1 MVYYTETY
9 LKTGMIG
16 MKNDRDLRRDLD
28 KKGMYNPASEH
39 DACGIGFLVNINGKK
54 NSEIIGQG
62 VKVLKNLF
70 HRGATGADDRTGD
83 GAGLLFQLPDYF
95 FRRLAGEQGVRLP
108 SAGSYGVGMFFLPG
122 SEEVRTECC
131 AIIDRL
137 ADRSGLRTLLW
148 RDVPVNPDVLGG
160 ISRQQMPFIR
170 QCIIDG
176 GNFCDDDLERKLYI
190 IRRQAEKQIAAIC
203 CEPDYFYTVSLSCRT
218 IVYKGLLMPDQVETF
233 YPDLTD
239 ELMES
244 AFVVVHQRY
253 STNTFPSWPLAQPFR
268 YLCHNGEINTLR
280 GNRNWMASR
289 EKDFHS
295 ELFGKDIK
303 EIIPILDPE
312 ASDSANLDNALELLR
327 CGGRAL
333 DHSIAMLIPQAWGDR
348 YPIGPDLRGFFEYH
362 AGIMEPWDGPA
373 AVVYT
378 DGQRVGAVLDRNGLR
393 PARYTVTKSGFMVF
407 ASETGVI
414 DIPPV
419 EVKEK
424 GALRPGEMLLV
435 DLDEKRLLKDTEIKM
450 RLARRRPYRRWTEE
464 NRVTIHG
471 FFNAIAAVK
480 VDEGSLT
487 ANQRL
492 FGYTREDI
500 RRILKP
506 MALEGIEPVGS
517 MGADQPP
524 AVLSEKPQLLFWYF
538 KQCFAQV
545 TNPAI
550 DPYREE
556 LVMSLMTFI
565 GCADNLLAETP
576 QQAHLIKLSHPILSN
591 EDLRRLCSLEE
602 KGFCSTKLKMQFP
615 VGGDGRALG
624 KALDGLCSKAQEAI
638 EKGYGLVVL
647 SDRDLDEN
655 MVPIPSLLAV
665 SAVNRH
671 LVDRRLRTSI
681 GILVESAVARE
692 VTHMAL
698 LLGYGASAVNPY
710 LAFETVAHLADRGLL
725 GERLSQQKAMEN
737 YIKALCKGILKIMS
751 KIGIST
757 LRSYRNGQVFEAVGL
772 NDELID
778 RYFIGTRSS
787 IQGLGLDEIAAEA
800 NLRYA
805 DYRSFVDG
813 ENPDQ
818 LLPSGGQYS
827 YRRDGERHLW
837 SPEAI
842 RLLQHAVRMHDYEKY
857 KEYAVLINDQQEK
870 QTTLR
875 GLLRFKKR
883 ESLSLEE
890 VEPATE
896 IVRRFVTG
904 AMSFG
909 SLSPEAHITLAR
921 AMNSLGGKSNSGE
934 GGEDPARY
942 RLTPDGENLC
952 SAVKQVASGRFGVT
966 AAYLASAREL
976 QIKIA
981 QGAKPGEGGQLPGH
995 KVDEM
1000 IARVRHATPGV
1011 TLISPP
1017 PHHDIY
1023 SIEDIAQLI
1032 YDLKNANPESR
1043 ISVKLVS
1050 EVGVGTVAAGV
1061 AKGHADMILIS
1072 GADGGTGAA
1081 PLSSIKHTGVPWELG
1096 LSETQQTLILN
1107 GLRSR
1112 VRLQVDGGLKTGRD
1126 VAVAAMLG
1134 AEEFGF
1140 ASAVLVSCGCVMMR
1154 DCHSNRCPVGVAT
1167 QDEEL
1172 RCRFAGKPE
1181 HVRNFML
1188 FVAEE
1193 LREIMASLGICRV
1206 DDLVGRSDL
1215 LEQNRE
1221 ITFWKARKVDLSR
1234 VIYKPE
1240 ADSSEIRCTRGQD
1253 HHLSEALDYRLLARI
1268 ENSIAI
1274 GEPVIIET
1282 PIYNCNRT
1290 VGTIIS
1296 NRIAV
1301 QYGNE
1306 GLSDEMITIKCK
1318 GSAGQSF
1325 GAFAA
1330 RGLTLNLE
1338 GEANDYVGKGLSGG
1352 KIIIKPFRD
1361 ICYDPSQNIIAGNVI
1376 LYGATRG
1383 ELYANGLVG
1392 ERFAIRNSGACA
1404 VVEGVGDHGCEYMT
1418 GGRIVILG
1426 PTGVNFGAGMN
1437 GGIAYIY
1444 DRSGVLDRNCN
1455 LDMIDL
1461 EQVVEE
1467 EDIEELREMITK
1479 HHFFTGSPKA
1489 AYLLDNW
1496 RECLP
1501 FFIKVFPIEY
1511 RQVLGKMSKEDGAVK
1526 RTVPQY
1532 N

>member
-1 MVYYTETY
+1 
-9 LKTGMIG
+9 
-16 MKNDRDLRRDLD
+16 MKNDDALRREFAD
-28 KKGMYNPASEH
+28 KGMYNPASEH
-39 DACGIGFLVNINGKK
+39 GACGIGFLVNIKGEK
-54 NSEIIGQG
+54 SSAIISQG
-62 VKVLKNLF
+62 VGVLKNLL
-70 HRGATGADDRTGD
+70 HRGAKGADDRTGD
-83 GAGLLFQLPDYF
+83 GAGLQFQLPDRF
-95 FRRLAGEQGVRLP
+95 FRRIAEEREIQLP
-108 SAGSYGVGMFFLPG
+108 SAGHYGVGMFFLPG
-122 SEEVRTECC
+122 TAKVRSECC
-131 AIIDRL
+131 AIID
-137 ADRSGLRTLLW
+137 DQIKHSGMRTLFW
-148 RDVPVNPDVLGG
+148 RDVPVAPDVLGG
-160 ISRQQMPFIR
+160 ISREQMPFFR

-176 GNFCDDDLERKLYI
+176 GDLNSDALERKFYV
-190 IRRQAEKQIAAIC
+190 IRKKAEKRISTIC
-203 CEPDYFYTVSLSCRT
+203 REPDYFYTASFSCRT
-218 IVYKGLLMPDQVETF
+218 IVYKGLLMPHQVEAF

-239 ELMES
+239 SLMES
-244 AFVVVHQRY
+244 AFVIVHQRY

-289 EKDFHS
+289 ERDFQS
-295 ELFGKDIK
+295 ELFGDDIK
-303 EIIPILDPE
+303 EILPVLEPGV
-312 ASDSANLDNALELLR
+312 SDSANLDNALELLC
-327 CGGRAL
+327 CGGRSI
-333 DHSIAMLIPQAWGDR
+333 DHSMAMLIPQAWGDK

-378 DGQRVGAVLDRNGLR
+378 DGRRVGAILDRNGLR
-393 PARYTVTKSGFMVF
+393 PARYTVTKSGFMIF
-407 ASETGVI
+407 ASEAGVI
-414 DIPPV
+414 DIPPA

-464 NRVTIHG
+464 NQITIHG
-471 FFNAIAAVK
+471 FFNAIAAVE
-480 VDEGSLT
+480 VDRDRLFAS
-487 ANQRL
+487 QRL
-492 FGYTREDI
+492 FSYTREDI
-500 RRILKP
+500 RRILEP
-506 MALEGIEPVGS
+506 MALEGVEPVGS

-524 AVLSEKPQLLFWYF
+524 AILSEKPQLLFWYF

-576 QQAHLIKLSHPILSN
+576 QHAHLIKLSHPILSN

-602 KGFCSTKLKMQFP
+602 KGFRSIKLKMQFP
-615 VGGDGRALG
+615 AGGGGSALEE
-624 KALDGLCSKAQEAI
+624 ALTGLCLQAQEAI
-638 EKGYGLVVL
+638 KKNYGLIVL

-655 MVPIPSLLAV
+655 MAPIPSLLAV

-681 GILVESAVARE
+681 GILVESAEARE

-710 LAFETVAHLADRGLL
+710 LAFETVAHLAERGLL
-725 GERLSQQKAMEN
+725 GTRLSQQKAMEN
-737 YIKALCKGILKIMS
+737 YVKALCKGILKIMS

-778 RYFIGTRSS
+778 QYFIGTHSS
-787 IQGLGLDEIAAEA
+787 IQGLGLEEIAAEA
-800 NLRYA
+800 NMRYEE
-805 DYRSFVDG
+805 YRRCLDG
-813 ENPDQ
+813 EDPGQ
-818 LLPSGGQYS
+818 LLPPGGHYS
-827 YRRDGERHLW
+827 YRRGGERHLW

-842 RLLQHAVRMHDYEKY
+842 SLLQHAVRMNDYDKY
-857 KEYAVLINDQQEK
+857 REYAYLINDQQEK
-870 QTTLR
+870 QATLR

-883 ESLSLEE
+883 EPVPLEE

-909 SLSPEAHITLAR
+909 SLSPEAHTTLAR

-942 RLTPDGENLC
+942 KPVPGGENFC
-952 SAVKQVASGRFGVT
+952 SAIKQVASGRFGVT

-1032 YDLKNANPESR
+1032 FDLKNANPESR

-1072 GADGGTGAA
+1072 GGDGGTGAA

-1112 VRLQVDGGLKTGRD
+1112 VKLQVDGGLKTGRD
-1126 VAVAAMLG
+1126 VAIAAMLG

-1140 ASAVLVSCGCVMMR
+1140 ASAALVCCGCVMMR

-1172 RCRFAGKPE
+1172 RRRFAGRPE
-1181 HVRNFML
+1181 HVRSFMF

-1193 LREIMASLGICRV
+1193 LREIMASLGIRRV

-1215 LEQNRE
+1215 LEQNRD
-1221 ITFWKARKVDLSR
+1221 ITFWKARRVDLSR
-1234 VIYKPE
+1234 IIYKPE
-1240 ADSSEIRCTRGQD
+1240 ADPSEIRCTRGQD
-1253 HHLSEALDYRLLARI
+1253 HHLSEALDYRLLPRVEKAI
-1268 ENSIAI
+1268 ESSEA
-1274 GEPVIIET
+1274 VIVET

-1296 NRIAV
+1296 NSIAV
-1301 QYGNE
+1301 KYGND
-1306 GLSDEMITIKCK
+1306 GLPDDTITLNCR

-1330 RGLTLNLE
+1330 RGLTLKLE

-1352 KIIIKPFRD
+1352 KIIIRPFSGAR
-1361 ICYDPSQNIIAGNVI
+1361 YDPSRNIIAGNVI
-1376 LYGATRG
+1376 LYGATGG
-1383 ELYANGLVG
+1383 EFYANGLVG

-1418 GGRIVILG
+1418 GGRVVILG
-1426 PTGVNFGAGMN
+1426 PTGVNFGAGMS

-1461 EQVVEE
+1461 EPVVEE
-1467 EDIEELREMITK
+1467 EDIEELRELIVK
-1479 HHFFTGSPKA
+1479 HHSYTGSPKA
-1489 AYLLDNW
+1489 VHILDNW
-1496 RECLP
+1496 QECLP

-1511 RQVLGKMSKEDGAVK
+1511 RQVLGKMSREDGDVRRIA
-1526 RTVPQY
+1526 PQY